1 MLAPKTLATTTERF
15 DLVNSTNPYFGNTG
29 CELAHMQI
37 TCDLFI
43 FTHGKNQYKNL
54 ATFADLARRSSGN
67 LYYYPEY
74 TGRT

>member
-1 MLAPKTLATTTERF
+1 MLAPKTLPNTTERL

-29 CELAHMQI
+29 SELGHMQI

-43 FTHGKNQYKNL
+43 FTHGKNHYKNL

-67 LYYYPEY
+67 LYYY
-74 TGRT
+74 